1 MLIKMKIPLNLKNR
15 KKLQNQS
22 TRLSCIPDSWEEFT
36 SLLKIKSGEYYKQF
50 KAYDYQSE
58 LIKLCETESTI
69 LAVKSRQLGITQT
82 IASYFLFK
90 ACKNPAYS
98 AICFSRSQDDVSALS
113 RRVRDMALQLEHYGI
128 ELLIDNVG
136 LIKLKG
142 LGEIYFKNSSK
153 EGSRSYDSV
162 SDFLFDEASFV
173 PTIESIYSAS
183 SASSS
188 MVSKSLK
195 VIVSTPGSK
204 LSWFYKQANL
214 NSEKPID
221 VICNLVSSGQV
232 SPFYSIK
239 EGGLCK
245 VFIHWRCHP
254 IYSQKPDYLEY
265 RREQDQTSIEVINR
279 EYNLTFEEI
288 EEHGIF
294 NSKIIQL
301 SAIENPIE
309 LPLDGVEYYIGIDTA
324 TVGDDYFIANV
335 FQWDNTTFRQCY
347 LYRDRK
353 KSIEFYLFN
362 CGELIERFK
371 PKCVSIETNSIGEG
385 FYQQLQ
391 QNYPN
396 IYFNKIHTSANNKS
410 TMIGSL
416 QVWIESKKLT
426 LLNEDRV
433 KFEYLNFVRIGQQL
447 RASNGHDDIVL
458 SSAFCLSGL
467 ILCQN
472 KITKPSIIPIGY

>member
-1 MLIKMKIPLNLKNR
+1 MMKLPINLKNQ
-15 KKLQNQS
+15 KKLQ
-22 TRLSCIPDSWEEFT
+22 TREDFRANLPDTWEKFI
-36 SLLKIKSGEYYKQF
+36 SLLKIRSGENYKQF
-50 KAYDYQSE
+50 IAYDYQSK
-58 LIKLCETESTI
+58 LIGLCEKESTI
-69 LAVKSRQLGITQT
+69 LIIKSRQLGITQT

-113 RRVRDMALQLEHYGI
+113 RRVRDMALQLQQYGI

-136 LIKLKG
+136 LIKLKN

-188 MVSKSLK
+188 MVYKSLK

-204 LSWFYKQANL
+204 LNWFYKQANL
-214 NSEKPID
+214 NSNTPID
-221 VICNLVSSGQV
+221 TICNNVANGLL
-232 SPFYSIK
+232 SPFHSIK
-239 EGGLCK
+239 EGGMMK
-245 VFIHWRCHP
+245 VFIHWKSHP
-254 IYSQKPDYLEY
+254 IYSKNPNYLEY
-265 RREQDQTSIEVINR
+265 RKEQDQTSIEVINR

-301 SAIENPIE
+301 AAIENPLDKPI
-309 LPLDGVEYYIGIDTA
+309 DGVEFYLGIDTA
-324 TVGDDYFIANV
+324 TVGDDYFTASLFYWN
-335 FQWDNTTFRQCY
+335 NTTFKQCF

-353 KSIEFYLFN
+353 KSIEFYLFK
-362 CGELIERFK
+362 CGELIEAFK

-396 IYFNKIHTSANNKS
+396 IFFNKIHTSANNKS
-410 TMIGSL
+410 TMVGSL

-426 LLNEDRV
+426 LLNDDRV
-433 KFEYLNFVRIGQQL
+433 KSEFLNFVRIGQQL
-447 RASNGHDDIVL
+447 RASNGHDDIVM
-458 SSAFCLSGL
+458 ACTFALSGL

-472 KITKPSIIPIGY
+472 KITKPSTIPIGY

>member
-1 MLIKMKIPLNLKNR
+1 MRIPINLKNQR
-15 KKLQNQS
+15 KLQ
-22 TRLSCIPDSWEEFT
+22 TRENFKTYLPDRWEDFIA
-36 SLLKIKSGEYYKQF
+36 LLKIKSGESYKQF
-50 KAYDYQSE
+50 KAYDYQSK
-58 LIKLCETESTI
+58 LISLCESESTI

-98 AICFSRSQDDVSALS
+98 AVCFSRSQDDVSALS
-113 RRVRDMALQLEHYGI
+113 RRVRDMALQLQSYGI

-136 LIKLKG
+136 LIKLKN

-153 EGSRSYDSV
+153 EGSRSYDSI

-214 NSEKPID
+214 NSDKPID
-221 VICNLVSSGQV
+221 LTCKQV
-232 SPFYSIK
+232 ADGSLPPFYHYNES
-239 EGGLCK
+239 GLCK
-245 VFIHWRCHP
+245 VFIHWKSHP
-254 IYSQKPDYLEY
+254 IYSLRDDYLEF
-265 RREQDQTSIEVINR
+265 RQQQDQTSIEVINR

-301 SAIENPIE
+301 SSIETPIE
-309 LPLDGVEYYIGIDTA
+309 KPLEGVEYYLGIDTA
-324 TVGDDYFIANV
+324 TVGDDYFVASL
-335 FQWDNTTFRQCY
+335 FYWDNTTFRQCF

-353 KSIEFYLFN
+353 KSIEFYLFK
-362 CGELIERFK
+362 CSELIETFK

-396 IYFNKIHTSANNKS
+396 IFFNKIHTSSNNKS
-410 TMIGSL
+410 TMVGSL

-426 LLNEDRV
+426 LLNDDRV
-433 KFEYLNFVRIGQQL
+433 KFEFLNFIRIGQQL
-447 RASNGHDDIVL
+447 RASNGHDDIVM
-458 SSAFCLSGL
+458 SSAFCLAGL

-472 KITKPSIIPIGY
+472 KLTKPSTIPIGY

>member
-1 MLIKMKIPLNLKNR
+1 MRIPPNLKNQ
-15 KKLQNQS
+15 KKLQKKTLLPTN
-22 TRLSCIPDSWEEFT
+22 LPDTWNDFVR
-36 SLLKIKSGEYYKQF
+36 LLKIKSGENYKQF
-50 KAYDYQSE
+50 KPYDYQLS
-58 LIKLCETESTI
+58 LIDLCESESTI

-113 RRVRDMALQLEHYGI
+113 RRVRDMALQLECFGI
-128 ELLIDNVG
+128 ETVNDNVG

-153 EGSRSYDSV
+153 EGSRSYDSI

-221 VICNLVSSGQV
+221 ITCKQV
-232 SPFYSIK
+232 ADGSLPPFYHYNES
-239 EGGLCK
+239 GLCK
-245 VFIHWRCHP
+245 VFIHWKAHP
-254 IYSQKPDYLEY
+254 LYSLRDDYLEY
-265 RREQDQTSIEVINR
+265 RQRQDQTSLEVINR

-301 SAIENPIE
+301 SAIETPTE
-309 LPLDGVEYYIGIDTA
+309 SPLDGLEYYLGIDTA
-324 TVGDDYFIANV
+324 TVGDDYFVASL
-335 FQWDNTTFRQCY
+335 FSWDNATFKQCL

-362 CGELIERFK
+362 CSELIERFK

-396 IYFNKIHTSANNKS
+396 IYFNKIHTSSNNKS

-426 LLNEDRV
+426 LLSDDRV
-433 KFEYLNFVRIGQQL
+433 KFEFLNFVRIGQQL
-447 RASNGHDDIVL
+447 RASNGHDDIVM

-472 KITKPSIIPIGY
+472 KLTKPSIIPIGY

>member
-1 MLIKMKIPLNLKNR
+1 MIRTPINQKNKR
-15 KKLQNQS
+15 KLQ
-22 TRLSCIPDSWEEFT
+22 TRENFKTNLPDTWEEFI
-36 SLLKIKSGEYYKQF
+36 SLLKIRSGENYKQF
-50 KAYDYQSE
+50 IAYDYQSK
-58 LIKLCETESTI
+58 LIGLCETESTLLI
-69 LAVKSRQLGITQT
+69 IKSRQLGITQT

-113 RRVRDMALQLEHYGI
+113 RRVRDMALQLQSYGI

-136 LIKLKG
+136 LIKLKN

-153 EGSRSYDSV
+153 EGSRSYDSI

-221 VICNLVSSGQV
+221 LTCQLVAEGQL
-232 SPFYSIK
+232 SPFHYIK

-245 VFIHWRCHP
+245 AFIHWKCHP
-254 IYSQKPDYLEY
+254 IYSKRDDYLEY
-265 RREQDQTSIEVINR
+265 RKEQDQTSIEVINR

-294 NSKIIQL
+294 NSKIIQS
-301 SAIENPIE
+301 SAIETASE
-309 LPLDGVEYYIGIDTA
+309 LPLEGIEYYLGIDTA
-324 TVGDDYFIANV
+324 TVGDDYFVVSV
-335 FQWDNTTFRQCY
+335 FAWTGDVFRQCY

-353 KSIEFYLFN
+353 KSIEFYLFKA
-362 CGELIERFK
+362 GEVIEIFK
-371 PKCVSIETNSIGEG
+371 PKCISIETNSIGEG

-391 QNYPN
+391 QNYPQM
-396 IYFNKIHTSANNKS
+396 YFNKIHTSANNKS
-410 TMIGSL
+410 TMVGSL

-426 LLNEDRV
+426 LLNDDRV
-433 KFEYLNFVRIGQQL
+433 KFEFLNFVRIGQKLQ
-447 RASNGHDDIVL
+447 ASTGHDDIVM
-458 SSAFCLSGL
+458 SSAFALSGL

-472 KITKPSIIPIGY
+472 KNVKPSIIPIGY